1 MKWIVITSPKFLQG
15 ETHFI
20 PRLFAHGVDLLHLRK
35 PGASIEECSQL
46 LDKIPQEWHNRIVL
60 HSHFELASTYRLH
73 GIHLN
78 HRSPQAP
85 EGFKKSIS
93 CSCHSLKEV
102 VHNKPRMNYMFLS
115 PIFDS
120 ISKEGYG
127 AAFTPEMLNDA
138 AANKIIDNKVIAL
151 GGIDASHIQALKEWH
166 FGGAAF
172 LGDIWN
178 RIDDKDVDNYLDYL
192 SHLLKG

>member
-15 ETHFI
+15 EAHFI

-78 HRSPQAP
+78 HRCPQAP
-85 EGFKKSIS
+85 EGFNKSIS

-127 AAFTPEMLNDA
+127 CQSYTSLKRLAFWWRSL
-138 AANKIIDNKVIAL
+138 L
-151 GGIDASHIQALKEWH
+151 GRHMEPHRRQGCGQLFRLFKPFA
-166 FGGAAF
+166 
-172 LGDIWN
+172 
-178 RIDDKDVDNYLDYL
+178 
-192 SHLLKG
+192 